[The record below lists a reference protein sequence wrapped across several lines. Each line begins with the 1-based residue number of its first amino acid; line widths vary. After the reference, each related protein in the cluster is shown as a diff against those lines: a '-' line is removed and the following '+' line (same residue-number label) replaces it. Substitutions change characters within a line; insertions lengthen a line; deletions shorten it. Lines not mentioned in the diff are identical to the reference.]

1 MEVKMNKE
9 IRNYQESM
17 FMGLNL
23 RQCIFSLLAI
33 AVAVGIYFG
42 LGKYVGQEMTGWLCI
57 LGAAP
62 FAACGFFQ
70 YHGMNAEQFAW
81 AYIKSEFLYPKR
93 LLFQSEDLY
102 HACMEETLALG
113 EKTRGDGA
121 ALLKKREQR
130 AGKESAFAAYRG
142 GKKLAVKTYEKLKEQ
157 RQKQREAVTAPLDGE
172 TGNGGTSAQTGQ
184 ARAKK
189 GRTGAGRSIKVKPEA
204 EKTIKEAGNRAVKTA
219 PRMVKASPVSYKKV
233 KTQAILQKKQALT
246 SMRAAREAKRAAMR
260 SAQAARQS
268 AEAAKTTARGLK
280 AMAEAAAHAV
290 KAAFAALMAGGGMVF
305 VILILIVGII
315 GGASFIGSSQSS
327 EPLSAEVLAHTQ
339 VIQRYASEFGI
350 PEYVSVIQAIMMQES
365 GGRGTDPMQA
375 SECPYNTQY
384 PNTPGAIQDAD
395 YSIKVGVQYYADC
408 VREAGCKSPQDM
420 DKLKL
425 SLQGY
430 NYGNGYI
437 TWAIRKHGGY
447 SEANALQFSQEQA
460 AAHGWPRYGDPE
472 YVPHVLRYYSGGGLF
487 AGLFGKGQLVTI
499 AKSQLGNE
507 GGQKFWSWYGFDSRE
522 EWCACFVSWGA
533 DQAGL
538 IQKEVVPKFSVCTDG
553 VALFQA
559 KRKWQGGGSVPTP
572 GSLIFFDWNQDGAS
586 DHVGIVESCDGT
598 TVHTIEGNSG
608 DAVKQNSYTVN
619 SQSILGYGLVT
630 Y

>member
-1 MEVKMNKE
+1 MADKIGRETGE
-9 IRNYQESM
+9 ESPVEYA
-17 FMGLNL
+17 GN
-23 RQCIFSLLAI
+23 RIER
-33 AVAVGIYFG
+33 V
-42 LGKYVGQEMTGWLCI
+42 
-57 LGAAP
+57 
-62 FAACGFFQ
+62 
-70 YHGMNAEQFAW
+70 
-81 AYIKSEFLYPKR
+81 
-93 LLFQSEDLY
+93 
-102 HACMEETLALG
+102 
-113 EKTRGDGA
+113 
-121 ALLKKREQR
+121 EQR

-172 TGNGGTSAQTGQ
+172 TRKRRNICPD
-184 ARAKK
+184 
-189 GRTGAGRSIKVKPEA
+189 RTGKSKERAHRSRKEHQDQTRSRENGQGGRKPDSENSA
-204 EKTIKEAGNRAVKTA
+204 PYGESFPGFFSKGENPGN
-219 PRMVKASPVSYKKV
+219 
-233 KTQAILQKKQALT
+233 LQKKQAFQ

-260 SAQAARQS
+260 SVQTAKQSKKTAQAT
-268 AEAAKTTARGLK
+268 AKGIK

-290 KAAFAALMAGGGMVF
+290 KAAFAALMAGGGTVF

-315 GGASFIGSSQSS
+315 GGAAFIGSSQSS

-437 TWAIRKHGGY
+437 SWAIRNHGGY

-460 AAHGWPRYGDPE
+460 AAHGWSGYGDPE

-487 AGLFGKGQLVTI
+487 AGLFG
-499 AKSQLGNE
+499 N
-507 GGQKFWSWYGFDSRE
+507 
-522 EWCACFVSWGA
+522 
-533 DQAGL
+533 
-538 IQKEVVPKFSVCTDG
+538 
-553 VALFQA
+553 
-559 KRKWQGGGSVPTP
+559 
-572 GSLIFFDWNQDGAS
+572 GSL
-586 DHVGIVESCDGT
+586 
-598 TVHTIEGNSG
+598 
-608 DAVKQNSYTVN
+608 
-619 SQSILGYGLVT
+619 
-630 Y
+630 

>member
-1 MEVKMNKE
+1 
-9 IRNYQESM
+9 
-17 FMGLNL
+17 
-23 RQCIFSLLAI
+23 
-33 AVAVGIYFG
+33 
-42 LGKYVGQEMTGWLCI
+42 MTGWLCI

-522 EWCACFVSWGA
+522 EWCACFVSWCA

>member
-1 MEVKMNKE
+1 M
-9 IRNYQESM
+9 
-17 FMGLNL
+17 
-23 RQCIFSLLAI
+23 
-33 AVAVGIYFG
+33 
-42 LGKYVGQEMTGWLCI
+42 
-57 LGAAP
+57 
-62 FAACGFFQ
+62 
-70 YHGMNAEQFAW
+70 
-81 AYIKSEFLYPKR
+81 
-93 LLFQSEDLY
+93 
-102 HACMEETLALG
+102 
-113 EKTRGDGA
+113 
-121 ALLKKREQR
+121 EQR

-142 GKKLAVKTYEKLKEQ
+142 RKKLAVKTYEKLKEQ

-219 PRMVKASPVSYKKV
+219 PRMVKASPVSSKKV

-327 EPLSAEVLAHTQ
+327 EPLSAEVLAHTP

-487 AGLFGKGQLVTI
+487 AGLFGNGQLVTI

-522 EWCACFVSWGA
+522 EWCACFVSWCA

-586 DHVGIVESCDGT
+586 DHVEIVESCDGT

>member
-522 EWCACFVSWGA
+522 EWCACFVSWCA

-553 VALFQA
+553 VALFQV

>member
-1 MEVKMNKE
+1 
-9 IRNYQESM
+9 
-17 FMGLNL
+17 
-23 RQCIFSLLAI
+23 
-33 AVAVGIYFG
+33 
-42 LGKYVGQEMTGWLCI
+42 
-57 LGAAP
+57 
-62 FAACGFFQ
+62 
-70 YHGMNAEQFAW
+70 
-81 AYIKSEFLYPKR
+81 
-93 LLFQSEDLY
+93 
-102 HACMEETLALG
+102 
-113 EKTRGDGA
+113 
-121 ALLKKREQR
+121 
-130 AGKESAFAAYRG
+130 
-142 GKKLAVKTYEKLKEQ
+142 
-157 RQKQREAVTAPLDGE
+157 
-172 TGNGGTSAQTGQ
+172 
-184 ARAKK
+184 
-189 GRTGAGRSIKVKPEA
+189 
-204 EKTIKEAGNRAVKTA
+204 
-219 PRMVKASPVSYKKV
+219 MVKASPVSYKKV

-290 KAAFAALMAGGGMVF
+290 KAAFAALMAGSGMVF

-487 AGLFGKGQLVTI
+487 PDFL
-499 AKSQLGNE
+499 E
-507 GGQKFWSWYGFDSRE
+507 R
-522 EWCACFVSWGA
+522 
-533 DQAGL
+533 
-538 IQKEVVPKFSVCTDG
+538 
-553 VALFQA
+553 
-559 KRKWQGGGSVPTP
+559 
-572 GSLIFFDWNQDGAS
+572 GSL
-586 DHVGIVESCDGT
+586 
-598 TVHTIEGNSG
+598 
-608 DAVKQNSYTVN
+608 
-619 SQSILGYGLVT
+619 
-630 Y
+630 